1 MLEKEQDGDMWQH
14 SSVNEPTIEA
24 IKFNFASPSQN
35 MNHNESSSGGLIN
48 ISRDQIIN
56 IYKQKYN

>member
-1 MLEKEQDGDMWQH
+1 MWQH

-24 IKFNFASPSQN
+24 IKFNFTSPSQN

-48 ISRDQIIN
+48 ISRDENIN
-56 IYKQKYN
+56 FYKQKYN